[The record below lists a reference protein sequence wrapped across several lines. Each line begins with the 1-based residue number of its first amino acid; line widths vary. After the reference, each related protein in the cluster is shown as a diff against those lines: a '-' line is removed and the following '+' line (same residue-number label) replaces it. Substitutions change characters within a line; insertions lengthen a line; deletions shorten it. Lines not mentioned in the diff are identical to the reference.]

1 MRTHTPTRSRT
12 HAYGNQQRMPC
23 GCRLCAEH
31 MGSKSGTK
39 AHDGNAGIAGIAYF
53 PPQVDPGSGLYQALW
68 ALQHF
73 SEGTPKQTKCMVEQV
88 EAVWARS
95 NFSRS
100 GHQWTFLENEQL
112 LDSL

>member
-1 MRTHTPTRSRT
+1 
-12 HAYGNQQRMPC
+12 
-23 GCRLCAEH
+23 

-53 PPQVDPGSGLYQALW
+53 PPQVDPGSVFAQALNFEAFRSGGLYQALW
-68 ALQHF
+68 ALQRF

-100 GHQWTFLENEQL
+100 GHQWTFWENEQL